1 MCAHDSRDIDVKPKS
16 TANKI
21 RTHVNRVY
29 IEPVRKNGGKWVI
42 IRAGDIHAELRLED
56 QIPTVCSA
64 IDAKKFATDCHLS
77 LKSRTGP
84 KQSSSVTWEF
94 DLLD

>member
-1 MCAHDSRDIDVKPKS
+1 MCAHDSRDIDVKLKS
-16 TANKI
+16 IANKI

-42 IRAGDIHAELRLED
+42 IRAGDIHAELRLE
-56 QIPTVCSA
+56 IKYRRMLA

>member
-1 MCAHDSRDIDVKPKS
+1 MKAKTS
-16 TANKI
+16 ANVI
-21 RTHVNRVY
+21 RAYVNRVY
-29 IEPVRKNGGKWVI
+29 IEPVKQSGGKWVI

-64 IDAKKFATDCHLS
+64 IDAKKFTTDYGLS

-94 DLLD
+94 DLLG